1 MTAEELRDKLS
12 EFIENNPDCKD
23 KDIALKYFDFEY
35 SVNRYLKIAD
45 VSLDTTPCEK
55 HSLVVVEGRIL
66 MGITD
71 REFTKANKQAY
82 VSALHSAGKRLAMIH
97 EFILSQGVLCDDDN
111 DDMDVI
117 CDCLDNAEDVLQDL
131 ICRVKCRVAS
141 DED

>member
-1 MTAEELRDKLS
+1 MS
-12 EFIENNPDCKD
+12 
-23 KDIALKYFDFEY
+23 
-35 SVNRYLKIAD
+35 
-45 VSLDTTPCEK
+45 
-55 HSLVVVEGRIL
+55 
-66 MGITD
+66 ITD
-71 REFTKANKQAY
+71 KAFTKANKQAY
-82 VSALHSAGKRLAMIH
+82 ASALFSAATRLAVIH